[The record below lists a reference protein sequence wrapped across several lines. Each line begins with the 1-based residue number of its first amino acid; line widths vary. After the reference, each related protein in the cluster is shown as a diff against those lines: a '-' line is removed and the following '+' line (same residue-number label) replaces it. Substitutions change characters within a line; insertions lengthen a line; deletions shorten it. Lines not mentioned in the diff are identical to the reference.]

1 MFTSDRFVLG
11 TMMFGLRA
19 SADQIAQIVSRAREL
34 GINEFDTSPSYINGQ
49 AQLMLSRAL
58 KEIRFANAV
67 IHSKVGRSYLPGQPK
82 SEVYVSH
89 HHISESMNIVEKCFS
104 DFKIG
109 TVQVHVYNNLPQLF
123 TAISALAEMNIS
135 RNFSG
140 GIGVSNASESILKAL
155 LNELHICCPDLNF
168 SCQRRVALGL
178 DNEDHKIL
186 IQYWAYGILNS
197 GTMMPSAKNVANS
210 RCKTA
215 NDKPDISKRQMT
227 IESSQYYRKAC
238 LLCSDYG
245 VNIVDFAI
253 AYPLLSGYEKVVLGP
268 TRQWHLDPVERFC
281 DRNYFH
287 AVVAIYEQLQ
297 TSVCHVDYLN
307 H

>member
-49 AQLMLSRAL
+49 AQIMLSRAL

-67 IHSKVGRSYLPGQPK
+67 IHSKVGRSYLSGQPK
-82 SEVYVSH
+82 SEVYLLDS
-89 HHISESMNIVEKCFS
+89 HISESINIVERCFS

-109 TVQVHVYNNLPQLF
+109 TVQVHVYNNFPQLF
-123 TAISALAEMNIS
+123 TAISTLAEMNFS

-140 GIGVSNASESILKAL
+140 GIGVSNASESILKKL
-155 LNELHICCPDLNF
+155 LSELHPCWPDLNF

-178 DNEDHKIL
+178 DKEDHNML

-210 RCKTA
+210 RCKSA
-215 NDKPDISKRQMT
+215 NDKPDISIRQMT
-227 IESSQYYRKAC
+227 IESSQCYQIAC

-268 TRQWHLDPVERFC
+268 TKRWHLDPVERLS

-287 AVVAIYEQLQ
+287 SVVGIYEQLQ
-297 TSVCHVDYLN
+297 TSVCNVDHLI
-307 H
+307 